1 MNKQTIFLNLPMCLV
16 LMEYCQII
24 DYYKDTYCNNIN
36 IIIILYSSM
45 I

>member
-1 MNKQTIFLNLPMCLV
+1 MNKQTIFLNLSMCLV

-24 DYYKDTYCNNIN
+24 DYYKEPYCNNIN